1 MNRIRSDLSARQAT
15 SFPAERDIAHEVDVV
30 LHAMIAIFAILI
42 VTVLTGAAIKSLA
55 HWIALN

>member
-15 SFPAERDIAHEVDVV
+15 LFPPERDIAHEVGMV
-30 LHAMIAIFAILI
+30 LHAMIVIFAILL
-42 VTVLTGAAIKSLA
+42 VTVLSGAAIGSLA